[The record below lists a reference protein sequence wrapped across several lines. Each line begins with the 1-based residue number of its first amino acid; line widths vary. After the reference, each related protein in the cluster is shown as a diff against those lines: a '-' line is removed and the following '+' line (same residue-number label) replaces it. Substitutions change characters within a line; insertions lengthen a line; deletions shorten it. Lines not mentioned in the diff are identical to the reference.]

1 MRLSHGFVAALIG
14 VGITI
19 FSWYGPWSWPA
30 WPALAIIS
38 ISHFDLNELPYAA
51 RAAFMVILIVVNVG
65 AWATFAWVIMRV
77 LVYRPRHDRHVR

>member
-1 MRLSHGFVAALIG
+1 MRLSRGFVAALIG
-14 VGITI
+14 VGITT

-30 WPALAIIS
+30 WPALATIS
-38 ISHFDLNELPYAA
+38 LSHFDLNELPYAA